1 MRIVSSKRAGQIVV
15 VVAYVVALFAAIA
28 AAQPFA
34 GRHPIL
40 VAAVADLV
48 ATIVVFAFS
57 VALDNS
63 SIYDPYWS
71 VAPLPIAI
79 YWTSGGIRLRHIIVI
94 SLFALW
100 GARLT
105 ANWALRWRGPAD
117 EDFRYVEIRGKTG
130 RLYWPAS
137 FFSIHLFPTA
147 WVFCGMLQAFPALAR
162 TGFTWVDAVA
172 TLVTGAAIVVEAIA
186 DLQLRRYL
194 RLPHRPEDILVTGL
208 WSVCRHPNYL
218 GEVLFWWGIFLFGIA
233 AEPHWAWSAVGA
245 LAITLLFVLV
255 SVPWMDRRMLS
266 RHPAWAEHMKR
277 TPALVPWRRRAPPH
291 SS

>member
-1 MRIVSSKRAGQIVV
+1 MRLVSSKRSGQILV
-15 VVAYVVALFAAIA
+15 VVAYAVALFAAAMA
-28 AAQPFA
+28 ARLVG
-34 GRHPIL
+34 GRHPIV
-40 VAAVADLV
+40 VAALADIV

-63 SIYDPYWS
+63 SVYDPYWS

-79 YWTSGGIRLRHIIVI
+79 SWVSGGVGLRQVLVI
-94 SLFALW
+94 ALFASW

-147 WVFCGMLQAFPALAR
+147 WVFGGMLPAFPALTR
-162 TGFTWVDAVA
+162 TGFTIVDIAA
-172 TLVTGAAIVVEAIA
+172 MLVTGTAIAVEAIA
-186 DLQLRRYL
+186 DLQLRRHL
-194 RLPHRPEDILVTGL
+194 RSPHRPEDILATGL

-218 GEVLFWWGIFLFGIA
+218 GEVLFWWGIFLFGVA
-233 AEPHWAWSAVGA
+233 ADPHWAWSAIGA

-266 RHPAWAEHMKR
+266 RHPAWAAHMKR
-277 TPALVPWRRRAPPH
+277 TPALLPWRRR
-291 SS
+291 